1 MKCSA
6 ISALLVCAACI
17 SSSAIAK
24 PKITFFDVPGAT
36 STTVTAVNSNGEIVG
51 MFDQDT
57 LHAYVRHVDGSFE
70 TIDDPVA
77 QFTFPEAMNSRNSIV
92 GSFETTDV
100 KRHGFVRHPAN
111 KSFQTITIEGA
122 GFTDAKAI
130 NNTRTIVG
138 NWGDKHHPHGP
149 HGFIRN
155 SHGNVVKFDFPGASG
170 TDLVAINADGDIAG
184 NFTDSNNQ
192 SHAFWHPMVRSRPS
206 TLRTQFRTPQL
217 PLMMRVTW

>member
-36 STTVTAVNSNGEIVG
+36 ATTVTAVNSNGEIIG
-51 MFDQDT
+51 IAD
-57 LHAYVRHVDGSFE
+57 LHAYVRHLDGSFE

-77 QFTFPEAMNSRNSIV
+77 QFTIPEAMNSRNSIV

-100 KRHGFVRHPAN
+100 KRHGFLRHPAT

-130 NNTRTIVG
+130 NSTRAIVG
-138 NWGDKHHPHGP
+138 NWVDKHHPHGP

-155 SHGNVVKFDFPGASG
+155 SDGNVIKFDIPGASG
-170 TDLVAINADGDIAG
+170 TDLVAINAGGDIAG

-192 SHAFWHPMVRSRPS
+192 STPSFWHPMGRSRPS